1 MARRPVS
8 TAMLLRAAERR
19 LDARLRAGLRTSG
32 YPGLGDLHLQLFLSI
47 RPEGSGLSE
56 LAGSA
61 RVTRP
66 AVGQLVRHLVR
77 RGYLLVEPDP
87 EDPDSSV
94 IRLTEAGRGVY
105 QLGLALTD
113 EIEQRL
119 AERLG
124 ERGLRELRRQL
135 ERLAS

>member
-19 LDARLRAGLRTSG
+19 LDARLRAGLRSSG
-32 YPGLGDLHLQLFLSI
+32 HAALGDVHVQLFLSI

-66 AVGQLVRHLVR
+66 AVGQLVRHLAR
-77 RGYLLVEPDP
+77 RGYLLIEPDP
-87 EDPDSSV
+87 DDPRSSV
-94 IRLTEAGRGVY
+94 VRLTEAGRSVY
-105 QLGLALTD
+105 QLGVALTD

-119 AERLG
+119 AERLS